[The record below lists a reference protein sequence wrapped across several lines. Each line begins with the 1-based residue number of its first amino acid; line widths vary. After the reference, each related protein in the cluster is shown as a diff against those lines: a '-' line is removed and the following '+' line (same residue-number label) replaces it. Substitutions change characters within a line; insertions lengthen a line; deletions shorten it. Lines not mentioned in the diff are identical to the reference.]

1 MKAILSIVRKEF
13 LQLRRDP
20 RLFPVLFISPILQLL
35 LLGYAANLDVR
46 DIPSVVCDLDRTAAS
61 RDFLDG
67 FVNSGYFTVR
77 ARVGRMEDIDRFLD
91 NGDAAMAF
99 VVPRGFGDKLAGGKQ
114 ASVMII
120 ADGSESQSATIGV
133 NYANDDRRALHPAHR
148 PREVRAD
155 QGDGGEAGPW
165 SMPRSGS
172 GTTPSSAAGTSW
184 SRASSGLILM
194 IMTISL
200 ASMGIV
206 REKEA
211 GTMEQ
216 LIVTPIRPHQLIVGK
231 LLPFV
236 LIGLVEA
243 DLRRRPSRNGGSS
256 CRSGAACLLLFALSL
271 AFMLNTLGIGL
282 FISTISRTQQQ
293 AMFTTVFFIMPMMLL
308 GGFVFPIENMP
319 PFFQAVSHI
328 VPTRYFFVIIRGIM
342 LRGAGWAELWDQAAS
357 LLAAG
362 SVALRPERPPL
373 PQEARLTAPR
383 QQAFPKSR
391 TLSAC

>member
-1 MKAILSIVRKEF
+1 MKAILSIIRKEF

-20 RLFPVLFISPILQLL
+20 RLLPVVFISPVLQLL

-46 DIPSVVCDLDRTAAS
+46 QIPSVVCDLDRSAAS
-61 RDFLDG
+61 RGFIDG

-77 ARVGRMEDIDRFLD
+77 ARLERLEEIDPFLD
-91 NGDAAMAF
+91 NGKAAMAF
-99 VVPRGFGDKLAGGKQ
+99 VVPRGFGDDLAGGRT
-114 ASVMII
+114 ASVMVI

-133 NYANDDRRALHPAHR
+133 NYATMIAGRYAQRIILERLERIKGAGPQPVLVNA
-148 PREVRAD
+148 EVRVWYNP
-155 QGDGGEAGPW
+155 EL
-165 SMPRSGS
+165 RSRNFMVPGVL
-172 GTTPSSAAGTSW
+172 
-184 SRASSGLILM
+184 GLILM

-243 DLRRRPSRNGGSS
+243 TFVLVVARGWFGVPIRGSVP
-256 CRSGAACLLLFALSL
+256 LLYALCL

-293 AMFTTVFFIMPMMLL
+293 AMFTTIFFIMPMILL
-308 GGFVFPIENMP
+308 GGFVFPVENMP
-319 PFFQAVSHI
+319 PLFQIVSRV

-342 LRGAGWAELWDQAAS
+342 LRGAGWAELWDQAAALLVIGTVLFS
-357 LLAAG
+357 L
-362 SVALRPERPPL
+362 SVLRFHKKL
-373 PQEARLTAPR
+373 D
-383 QQAFPKSR
+383 
-391 TLSAC
+391 

>member
-1 MKAILSIVRKEF
+1 MKAILSIIRKEF

-20 RLFPVLFISPILQLL
+20 RLLPVVFISPVLQLL

-46 DIPSVVCDLDRTAAS
+46 QIPSVVCDLDRSAAS
-61 RDFLDG
+61 RGFIDG

-77 ARVGRMEDIDRFLD
+77 ARLERLEEIDPFLD
-91 NGDAAMAF
+91 NGKAAMAF
-99 VVPRGFGDKLAGGKQ
+99 VVPRGFGDELAGGRT
-114 ASVMII
+114 ASAMVI

-133 NYANDDRRALHPAHR
+133 NYATMIAGRYAQRIILERLERIKGAGPQPVLVNA
-148 PREVRAD
+148 EVRVWYNP
-155 QGDGGEAGPW
+155 EL
-165 SMPRSGS
+165 RSRNFMVPGVL
-172 GTTPSSAAGTSW
+172 
-184 SRASSGLILM
+184 GLILM

-243 DLRRRPSRNGGSS
+243 TFVLVVARGWFGVPIRGSVP
-256 CRSGAACLLLFALSL
+256 LLYALCL

-293 AMFTTVFFIMPMMLL
+293 AMFTTIFFIMPMILL
-308 GGFVFPIENMP
+308 GGFVFPVENMP
-319 PFFQAVSHI
+319 PLFQIVSRV

-342 LRGAGWAELWDQAAS
+342 LRGAGWAELWDQAAALLVIGTVLFS
-357 LLAAG
+357 L
-362 SVALRPERPPL
+362 SVLRFHKKL
-373 PQEARLTAPR
+373 D
-383 QQAFPKSR
+383 
-391 TLSAC
+391 

>member
-67 FVNSGYFTVR
+67 FVNSGYFSVR

-91 NGDAAMAF
+91 DGEAAMAF
-99 VVPRGFGDKLAGGKQ
+99 VVPRGFGDKLAGGKP
-114 ASVMII
+114 ASAMII
-120 ADGSESQSATIGV
+120 ADGAESQSATIGV
-133 NYANDDRRALHPAHR
+133 NYATIIAGRYTQRVFLEKLARVAATGAKPVQVGA
-148 PREVRAD
+148 EVRVWYNP
-155 QGDGGEAGPW
+155 EL
-165 SMPRSGS
+165 RSRNFMVPGVL
-172 GTTPSSAAGTSW
+172 
-184 SRASSGLILM
+184 GLILM

-200 ASMGIV
+200 ASVGIV
-206 REKEA
+206 REKES

-216 LIVTPIRPHQLIVGK
+216 IIVTPIRPYQLIVGK

-236 LIGLVEA
+236 LIGLFEA
-243 DLRRRPSRNGGSS
+243 VFVVAVARWWFVVPVRGSL
-256 CRSGAACLLLFALSL
+256 LLLFAMCLV
-271 AFMLNTLGIGL
+271 FMLSTLGFGL

-293 AMFTTVFFIMPMMLL
+293 AMFTTIFIIMPMMLL

-319 PFFQAVSHI
+319 PFFQAVSHV

-342 LRGAGWAELWDQAAS
+342 LRGAGWPELWDQAVS
-357 LLAAG
+357 LLLLGA
-362 SVALRPERPPL
+362 VLFALSILRFRKKL
-373 PQEARLTAPR
+373 D
-383 QQAFPKSR
+383 
-391 TLSAC
+391 